1 MERYARP
8 MEKPEL
14 PHKKPKKRSR
24 HRLFVPI
31 LAGATSRERVIACVG
46 SGVSI
51 CLTGLI
57 CGIIFGI
64 GPYLPLMIAPVGASA
79 VLLFAVPASP
89 LAQPWPIIGGNT
101 ISACVGLVVVY
112 WLHEPVLAIG
122 LGVAL
127 AIATMSLARCLHP
140 PGGAAAL
147 TMVLAGPTHQISD
160 LLTHLLPIVVNSI
173 VLVVLGYSFHK
184 LSRRSY
190 PHVANSIPALND
202 HLTRDIAPEQR
213 VGVVTE
219 DVDAALLILGQTFDI
234 DREDLN
240 LLLRTAEDQALVRLH
255 GRLLCKDILSR
266 DVIKIHRG
274 ENIITARHLL
284 LQHNIR
290 ALPVVGET
298 GKLLGI
304 VGLRELAS
312 GGQTIDSLI
321 SPAITTSEADTAV
334 SLLPVLSDGH
344 THAVVVVDK
353 DQQIIGIITQ
363 SDMLAALGRLLM
375 NEK

>member
-1 MERYARP
+1 
-8 MEKPEL
+8 MEKSESPQL
-14 PHKKPKKRSR
+14 RPGTRWK
-24 HRLFVPI
+24 HRFFVPI
-31 LAGATSRERVIACVG
+31 LAGATSRERVIACIG
-46 SGVSI
+46 SGFSI

-57 CGIIFGI
+57 CGIIFGT
-64 GPYLPLMIAPVGASA
+64 GPYLPLIIAPIGASA

-89 LAQPWPIIGGNT
+89 LAQPWPIMGGNT
-101 ISACVGLVVVY
+101 ISACVGVAVVT
-112 WLHEPVLAIG
+112 WLQEPVLAIG

-127 AIATMSLARCLHP
+127 AIAAMSLTRCLHP

-147 TMVLAGPTHQISD
+147 TMVLAGPAHQTSD
-160 LLTHLLPIVVNSI
+160 LLLHLVPVVLNSV
-173 VLVVLGYSFHK
+173 VLVVLGYCFHK

-190 PHVANSIPALND
+190 PHVAKSVPALND
-202 HLTRDIAPEQR
+202 HQTRDATPLQR
-213 VGVVTE
+213 VGVATE
-219 DVDAALLILGQTFDI
+219 DVDAALAALGQTFDI
-234 DREDLN
+234 DREDLD

-255 GRLLCKDILSR
+255 GHLLCKDILSR
-266 DVIKIHRG
+266 DVIKIRRG
-274 ENIITARHLL
+274 ESTTSARHLL

-290 ALPVVGET
+290 TLPVVDDT

-312 GGQTIDSLI
+312 GGPTIDSVI
-321 SPAITTSEADTAV
+321 APAVTVSEADTAV

-344 THAVVVVDK
+344 THAVVVVDL
-353 DQQIIGIITQ
+353 DQQITGIITQ